1 MKLHHKTN
9 KKAGAGL
16 EFGIELFSHVIVG
29 LVLGATLD
37 AMFATKP
44 FLMIAS
50 VILSFVS
57 VFKSQIM
64 NISKNN

>member
-1 MKLHHKTN
+1 MTLNQKTN

-37 AMFATKP
+37 SIFETKP
-44 FLMIAS
+44 FLMIIC
-50 VILSFVS
+50 VMLSFAA
-57 VFKSQIM
+57 VFKNRIM
-64 NISKNN
+64 NVAKK